1 MPRILLV
8 DDEANLRAT
17 LARTLRS
24 EGYDVLEARDGVEAI
39 SRLRRGG
46 IDAVLLDLAMPRI
59 DGFGVLEHLAG
70 EEGAPPVIV
79 LTAHA
84 SLDNAVRAVK
94 AGAFDFLEKPP
105 SAEAVLLR
113 LARALEAGRAR
124 AERLAGP
131 GAEEPVLLGES
142 SAMKELLAAVERVAP
157 TDARVLVL
165 GESGTGKELV
175 ARELH
180 RRSRRAAGPLVRVN
194 CAAVPADLFEAE
206 LFGHVKGAFTGAVR
220 DRRGRFELASG
231 GTLFLDEIGEM
242 PLPVQPK
249 LLRALEEG
257 EIERVGAEGSTRVD
271 VRVVAATNR
280 DLAGLVAEGRFRED
294 LFYRLE
300 GIVLRVPPLRERRE
314 DVPLLARHFLER
326 ACREMARKLV
336 FSEDALERLA
346 TLDWPGNVRQLRNL
360 VERLAI
366 LVPRDTITAED
377 VERHLGGASRA
388 SAGSGVRAGLPGRGP
403 LAPAVAAFE
412 RRFIEETLARHGGNV
427 SAAARE
433 LGIERTSLHR
443 KMRALGIDR
452 TGARRTRPDEG

>member
-1 MPRILLV
+1 MPRILLA
-8 DDEANLRAT
+8 DDEPNLRAT
-17 LARTLRS
+17 LGRTLRS
-24 EGYDVLEARDGVEAI
+24 EGYDVVEARDGVEAI

-46 IDAVLLDLAMPRI
+46 IDAVLLDLAMPRL
-59 DGFGVLEHLAG
+59 DGFGVLDHLAG
-70 EEGAPPVIV
+70 EEGAPPVVV

-84 SLDNAVRAVK
+84 SLENAVRAVR

-124 AERLAGP
+124 AERLAGT
-131 GAEEPVLLGES
+131 GEEEPVLLGES
-142 SAMKELLAAVERVAP
+142 PPMRELRAAIARIAP
-157 TDARVLVL
+157 TDARVLLL

-180 RRSRRAAGPLVRVN
+180 RRSRRAGGALVRVN
-194 CAAVPADLFEAE
+194 CAAVPEDLFEAE
-206 LFGHVKGAFTGAVR
+206 LFGHVRGAFTGAVR

-242 PLPVQPK
+242 PPGVQPK

-257 EIERVGAEGSTRVD
+257 EIERVGAEGATRVD

-280 DLAGLVAEGRFRED
+280 DLAALVAAGRFRED
-294 LFYRLE
+294 LYYRLE
-300 GIVLRVPPLRERRE
+300 GIALRVPPLRERPG
-314 DVPLLARHFLER
+314 DVPLLARHFLAR
-326 ACREMARKLV
+326 ACREMARQLE
-336 FSEDALERLA
+336 FSPGALDRLA

-366 LVPRDTITAED
+366 LVPGETITAAD
-377 VERHLGGASRA
+377 VERHLGERA
-388 SAGSGVRAGLPGRGP
+388 PSVPAAGLPGVPARGP
-403 LAPAVAAFE
+403 LATAVAAFE
-412 RRFIEETLARHGGNV
+412 RGFIEAALARHGGNV

-433 LGIERTSLHR
+433 LGLERTSLHR
-443 KMRALGIDR
+443 KMRALGIR
-452 TGARRTRPDEG
+452 RPGPARG

>member
-1 MPRILLV
+1 MARILLV

-17 LARTLRS
+17 LARTLRA

-46 IDAVLLDLAMPRI
+46 VDAVLLDLAMPRI

-84 SLDNAVRAVK
+84 SLENAVRAVK

-105 SAEAVLLR
+105 SAEEVLLR
-113 LARALEAGRAR
+113 LARALEGGRAR

-142 SAMKELLAAVERVAP
+142 PAMEELLAAIERVAP

-175 ARELH
+175 AREIH

-206 LFGHVKGAFTGAVR
+206 LFGYVKGAFTGAVR

-280 DLAGLVAEGRFRED
+280 DLAALVAEGRFRED
-294 LFYRLE
+294 LYYRLE

-326 ACREMARKLV
+326 ACREMARKLA
-336 FSEDALERLA
+336 FAEDALERLA
-346 TLDWPGNVRQLRNL
+346 ALDWPGNVRQLRNL

-366 LVPRDTITAED
+366 LVPGETITVRD
-377 VERHLGGASRA
+377 VERHLGGAAPRGDA
-388 SAGSGVRAGLPGRGP
+388 VRDGVPARGP
-403 LAPAVAAFE
+403 LAAAVAAFE
-412 RRFIEETLARHGGNV
+412 RRFVEEALARHGGNV

-452 TGARRTRPDEG
+452 TGARRTRPHEN